1 MKLSV
6 LLALVSTSQAINI
19 ESKEKTVVKN
29 QAKLQLEEMTK
40 WAPNVLSVVDQLS
53 SDVKNANDLFPVSPT
68 SPGPKAEAVI
78 AKA

>member
-19 ESKEKTVVKN
+19 ESKEKSVVKN

-53 SDVKNANDLFPVSPT
+53 SDVKNANDLFPVAPT

>member
-19 ESKEKTVVKN
+19 ESKEKSVVKN

-40 WAPNVLSVVDQLS
+40 WGPNVLSVVDQLN
-53 SDVKNANDLFPVSPT
+53 SDVKNANHLYPGAPT
-68 SPGPKAEAVI
+68 SPGPKAEAAI

>member
-19 ESKEKTVVKN
+19 ESKEKSVVKN

-53 SDVKNANDLFPVSPT
+53 SDVKNANDLFPVALT